1 VGFDVTKM
9 MWNASHVRTG
19 LYHGVYGGSAG
30 FTYGANSVWQMYE
43 PRSDLL
49 RDSDYYAAQIG
60 QNVSGSWR
68 KDLDFEGATQIQY
81 VTQPLQGLDT
91 LTLEQLEPA
100 RGLLGSISG
109 SNDTV
114 VNLLYEG
121 TQYISVL
128 ASLQRDRYYVYT
140 GHGDS
145 FSLDLGSISAAR
157 NGTARWFSPRNGQY
171 CNETSVAIPAYGSG
185 DTRIDFTPPSSGGI
199 DNDWLLEVEF

>member
-1 VGFDVTKM
+1 

-49 RDSDYYAAQIG
+49 RDSAYYAAQIG

-68 KDLDFEGATQIQY
+68 KDLDFEGAQQIQY
-81 VTQPLQGLDT
+81 VTKPLQGLDT

-109 SNDTV
+109 SNGTV
-114 VNLLYEG
+114 VNLYEG
-121 TQYISVL
+121 IQYISGWPHYNVTATMSFVMMHAGWHRLDATYL
-128 ASLQRDRYYVYT
+128 AFGGTTSYP
-140 GHGDS
+140 
-145 FSLDLGSISAAR
+145 SALSYSQ
-157 NGTARWFSPRNGQY
+157 N
-171 CNETSVAIPAYGSG
+171 
-185 DTRIDFTPPSSGGI
+185 
-199 DNDWLLEVEF
+199 